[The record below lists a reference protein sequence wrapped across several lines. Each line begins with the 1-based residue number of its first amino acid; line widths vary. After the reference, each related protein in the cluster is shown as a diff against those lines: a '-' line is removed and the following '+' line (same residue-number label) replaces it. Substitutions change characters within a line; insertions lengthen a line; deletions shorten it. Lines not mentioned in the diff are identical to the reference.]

1 MAEGP
6 IKVYKDR
13 VEISTLSTT
22 TKLTINGTVEGLDAS
37 KIGAAPADNVKKVY
51 FTVAASGATSINFS
65 GTTNAMIYCRGSQ
78 GNLAGTFNYSGYGVG
93 SSRQSL
99 TAIVNYGGM
108 SVGLNDEA
116 NGQGMSIVN
125 NTVNTI
131 DVCVEVMRG
140 NIPTIGTTNLSSN
153 VSNTGSFA
161 AASHTH
167 NYLPL
172 SGGELTGN
180 LTIKGTTGNTWIRAL
195 NDYSTIYL
203 EAASSGTRGIWD
215 SGKDAWIVS
224 VDTNNNV
231 SLNGNAATASKL
243 NTDAGS
249 TTKPVYF
256 SGGIPK
262 ECGASLAVSIT
273 GSSASCTGNAN
284 SATTATTANKVSK
297 ALTINSTS
305 YDGSAAVTITVPTF
319 SYNSTTKTLTITG

>member
-1 MAEGP
+1 MP
-6 IKVYKDR
+6 IKIYKDK
-13 VEISTLSTT
+13 VEIPNGTELA
-22 TKLTINGTVEGLDAS
+22 INGTVKGLDAS
-37 KIGAAPADNVKKVY
+37 KIGAATTSQLNSLST
-51 FTVAASGATSINFS
+51 TVSNLSATVSNLS
-65 GTTNAMIYCRGSQ
+65 TTVSDLSATVSE
-78 GNLAGTFNYSGYGVG
+78 NYSTLYGKF
-93 SSRQSL
+93 S
-99 TAIVNYGGM
+99 
-108 SVGLNDEA
+108 
-116 NGQGMSIVN
+116 
-125 NTVNTI
+125 
-131 DVCVEVMRG
+131 
-140 NIPTIGTTNLSSN
+140 
-153 VSNTGSFA
+153 
-161 AASHTH
+161 
-167 NYLPL
+167 NYLL
-172 SGGELTGN
+172 RSGGELTGN

-215 SGKDAWIVS
+215 SGKNAWIVS